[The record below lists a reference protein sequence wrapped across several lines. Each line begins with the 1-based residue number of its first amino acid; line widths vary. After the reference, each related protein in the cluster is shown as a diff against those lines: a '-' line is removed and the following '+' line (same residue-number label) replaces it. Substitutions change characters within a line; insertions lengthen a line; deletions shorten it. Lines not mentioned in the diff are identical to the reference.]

1 MVEKDHP
8 ELSIRRQCVLL
19 RVSRSGL
26 YSART
31 RRPSEEDCDMMNRI
45 DRIYTECPWYGSRRL
60 TAVLRREGLRVNRKR
75 VQRLMRLMGI
85 EGAAPLRS
93 TSKPNP
99 GHAVFPY
106 LLRNVAIER
115 PDQVWSTDITYVPL
129 KNGFMYLT
137 AVIDWFSRYVLSWSL
152 SNTLDGS
159 FCTEALDE
167 ALKQGKPEIFN
178 TDQGAQFTSRAFVS
192 RLQAADVRI
201 SMDGRG
207 RWVDNVFVERLWR
220 TVKHENV
227 YFHGY
232 ETAPEL
238 YRGLIKFFHYY
249 NEERPHQALEYRTP
263 GEVYRQTARMPL
275 PGLWNTEGG
284 RHPGEFAEGGVPAEE
299 EVDPISP

>member
-1 MVEKDHP
+1 MVEEDHP
-8 ELSIRRQCVLL
+8 HVSIRRQCDLL
-19 RVSRSGL
+19 RISRSGL

-31 RRPSEEDCDMMNRI
+31 RRPSEKVCDMMNSI
-45 DRIYTECPWYGSRRL
+45 DRIYTKWPWYGSRRL
-60 TAVLRREGLRVNRKR
+60 TAVLRREGLVVNRKR
-75 VQRLMRLMGI
+75 VRRLMRIMGLQ
-85 EGAAPLRS
+85 GASPRRS
-93 TSKPNP
+93 TSRRNP

-106 LLRNVAIER
+106 LLRNVRIER
-115 PDQVWSTDITYVPL
+115 PDHVWSTDITYVPL

-137 AVIDWFSRYVLSWSL
+137 AVIDWYSRYVLSWSL

-159 FCTEALDE
+159 FCIEALDE

-178 TDQGAQFTSRAFVS
+178 TDQGVQFTSRAFVS
-192 RLQAADVRI
+192 RLKDAGVRI

-227 YFHGY
+227 YFYDY

-249 NEERPHQALEYRTP
+249 NEQRPHQALEDRTP
-263 GEVYRQTARMPL
+263 GEVYRQTAQMPL
-275 PGLWNTEGG
+275 PGLWNTKGG
-284 RHPGEFAEGGVPAEE
+284 RHPGELDEGGVPAEE
-299 EVDPISP
+299 EVDPTSP